1 MRGLHW
7 QRGDAKMVMSVENLS
22 VYYYTI
28 SGVVK
33 AVENVSFNIKK
44 KEWITFVGE
53 SGCGKSTV
61 AYALLNLI
69 PSPGKIVNGRIM
81 FNDKNLL
88 ELKYEDMRELRG
100 KEISMIFQ
108 DPMTSLD
115 PLRKVGDQVSEV
127 MTEHGMDE
135 EEAKE
140 ITKKLLEKVNL
151 PADRVDSY
159 PHELSGGQRQRIA
172 ISIAMAFNPKLIIAD
187 EPTTALD
194 VIVQDSIMDILESMK
209 IEGTSIFFITH
220 DISLA
225 VERSDRIGIMYAGKL
240 VEIGLVEQIVENPL
254 HPYTVA
260 LLNSTPD
267 LWTEKEISAIPGY
280 PPDLREP
287 PSGCRFYPRC
297 PVFREKQNLKGIC
310 DKEEPKFVEVER
322 EHFVA
327 CHLYGD

>member
-1 MRGLHW
+1 
-7 QRGDAKMVMSVENLS
+7 MVMSVENLS
-22 VYYYTI
+22 VYYYTL
-28 SGVVK
+28 SGVVR
-33 AVENVSFNIKK
+33 AVENISFNIKE

-69 PSPGKIVNGRIM
+69 PSPGKIVNGKIM
-81 FNDKNLL
+81 FGNKNLL
-88 ELKYEDMRELRG
+88 ELTPEDMRKIRG

-115 PLRKVGDQVSEV
+115 PLRKVGEQVSEV
-127 MTEHGMDE
+127 MTVHGVDE
-135 EEAKE
+135 DEAKK
-140 ITKKLLEKVNL
+140 ITKELLKKVNL
-151 PADRVDSY
+151 PEDRAEYY

-172 ISIAMAFNPKLIIAD
+172 ISMAMAFNPKVIVAD

-194 VIVQDSIMDILESMK
+194 VIVQDSIMDILANMK
-209 IEGTSIFFITH
+209 REGTSIFFITH

-240 VEIGLVEQIVENPL
+240 VEIGLVEQIIENPL
-254 HPYTVA
+254 HPYTIA
-260 LLNSTPD
+260 LLSSTPD
-267 LWTEKEISAIPGY
+267 LWAEKEISAIPGY

-287 PSGCRFYPRC
+287 PVGCRFYPRC
-297 PVFREKQNLKGIC
+297 PLFREKENLKGIC
-310 DKEEPKFVEVER
+310 NEKEPKLVEMEN